1 MHGMPYQTWKRYF
14 VSFSF
19 AKRCKY
25 ASEHCCEPTFAGLG
39 FLSVLYFL
47 PVILCPLFPNQIT
60 FCFIKIL
67 EVFNYLFRIS
77 LHASF
82 HGIKFPFQHFFPPS
96 FHKYNALDQFISSVS
111 PTTEICYTFKIFL
124 QKEIITIPSS
134 ILLSSS
140 RLVYIIIQRS
150 REKQNN
156 NKFFIWKKIL
166 SNIIQ
171 ISQLPFYFH
180 PKDTPASQNIYI
192 FTIAIS
198 IASSSSVSNLL
209 PR

>member
-96 FHKYNALDQFISSVS
+96 FHKYNALDQFISSLS

-140 RLVYIIIQRS
+140 RLVYIII
-150 REKQNN
+150 
-156 NKFFIWKKIL
+156 
-166 SNIIQ
+166 
-171 ISQLPFYFH
+171 
-180 PKDTPASQNIYI
+180 
-192 FTIAIS
+192 
-198 IASSSSVSNLL
+198 
-209 PR
+209 

>member
-60 FCFIKIL
+60 FYFIKIL

-96 FHKYNALDQFISSVS
+96 FHKYNALDQFISSVQR
-111 PTTEICYTFKIFL
+111 
-124 QKEIITIPSS
+124 QKSVTRLKSSYRKKSLPSHQVSPSS
-134 ILLSSS
+134 H
-140 RLVYIIIQRS
+140 LVS
-150 REKQNN
+150 
-156 NKFFIWKKIL
+156 
-166 SNIIQ
+166 
-171 ISQLPFYFH
+171 
-180 PKDTPASQNIYI
+180 
-192 FTIAIS
+192 FT
-198 IASSSSVSNLL
+198 L
-209 PR
+209 

>member
-82 HGIKFPFQHFFPPS
+82 HGIKFPFQHFFPPP
-96 FHKYNALDQFISSVS
+96 FIN
-111 PTTEICYTFKIFL
+111 TMHQINLFL
-124 QKEIITIPSS
+124 QFLQRQKSVTRLKSSYRKKSLPSHQV
-134 ILLSSS
+134 SSS
-140 RLVYIIIQRS
+140 PHLVS
-150 REKQNN
+150 
-156 NKFFIWKKIL
+156 
-166 SNIIQ
+166 
-171 ISQLPFYFH
+171 
-180 PKDTPASQNIYI
+180 
-192 FTIAIS
+192 FT
-198 IASSSSVSNLL
+198 L
-209 PR
+209 

>member
-1 MHGMPYQTWKRYF
+1 MYFKLPFARFVDSLLLRLASKTEMKCNSYNARNAISNVENF

-82 HGIKFPFQHFFPPS
+82 HGIKFPFQHFFPPP
-96 FHKYNALDQFISSVS
+96 FIN
-111 PTTEICYTFKIFL
+111 TM
-124 QKEIITIPSS
+124 
-134 ILLSSS
+134 
-140 RLVYIIIQRS
+140 
-150 REKQNN
+150 
-156 NKFFIWKKIL
+156 
-166 SNIIQ
+166 
-171 ISQLPFYFH
+171 H
-180 PKDTPASQNIYI
+180 
-192 FTIAIS
+192 
-198 IASSSSVSNLL
+198 
-209 PR
+209 